1 MDLLPTWSQELSEL
15 DALERKLSYEDIRF
29 YRSISRSE
37 LRKDGALQKQ
47 VEEERKRQATQ
58 TSGWTSWLPVWGSS
72 SAAPPSQPLQESP
85 FSNMTEQQRRE
96 LYEVLDYDEKAAL
109 VESFELPRDALKA
122 RIQAELKRGS
132 FALKSDP
139 HGIAK
144 EIISVIFDDF
154 QATAIQRRDNLEV
167 STSLGGFSVYDG
179 TARDTLFPQIVHVKQ
194 DPPTVGSTTD
204 HDPKDPFFSM
214 RFENNPLDERA
225 DTALAIR
232 MRHMEVVYHRGYVEA
247 IYKFFKPPEDRLESV
262 EALLVS
268 VIPPVIRLP
277 SLTCQQTAAGGAIE
291 GFRKETRAGLEHAL
305 QNHKTIDLQVD
316 MKAPIIII
324 PER

>member
-1 MDLLPTWSQELSEL
+1 MRYVLTLSLRFCTHWSKESSEL
-15 DALERKLSYEDIRF
+15 EALERKLSYEDIRF

-37 LRKDGALQKQ
+37 LRKDGALQKR
-47 VEEERKRQATQ
+47 VEEEKKRQEMQ
-58 TSGWTSWLPVWGSS
+58 TSGWTSWLPGWGSS
-72 SAAPPSQPLQESP
+72 STAQPAQPPQESP

-96 LYEVLDYDEKAAL
+96 LYEVVDFDEKAAL
-109 VESFELPRDALKA
+109 AGSFELPRDALKA
-122 RIQAELKRGS
+122 RIQTELKRGS

-154 QATAIQRRDNLEV
+154 QATAIQRRDNLEAW
-167 STSLGGFSVYDG
+167 TSLGGFSVYDG

-194 DPPTVGSTTD
+194 DSPTVGSTTA
-204 HDPKDPFFSM
+204 HDPKDPFFFM

-232 MRHMEVVYHRGYVEA
+232 MRHMEVVYHKGYVEA

-268 VIPPVIRLP
+268 VVSPVLHTHGH
-277 SLTCQQTAAGGAIE
+277 SFCQ
-291 GFRKETRAGLEHAL
+291 
-305 QNHKTIDLQVD
+305 
-316 MKAPIIII
+316 
-324 PER
+324 

>member
-1 MDLLPTWSQELSEL
+1 M
-15 DALERKLSYEDIRF
+15 ERKLSYEDIRF

-37 LRKDGALQKQ
+37 LRKDGAVQKQ
-47 VEEERKRQATQ
+47 VEEEKKRQATQ
-58 TSGWTSWLPVWGSS
+58 ASSWASWLPGWGSS
-72 SAAPPSQPLQESP
+72 STTQPAQPPQESP
-85 FSNMTEQQRRE
+85 FSNMTEQQRKE

-109 VESFELPRDALKA
+109 AESFELPRDALKA

-167 STSLGGFSVYDG
+167 WTSLGGFSVYDG

-194 DPPTVGSTTD
+194 DSPTVGSTTEN
-204 HDPKDPFFSM
+204 DPKDPFFFM

-225 DTALAIR
+225 DTALSIR

-268 VIPPVIRLP
+268 VVPPALHSRPLIL
-277 SLTCQQTAAGGAIE
+277 SIE
-291 GFRKETRAGLEHAL
+291 CGRWG
-305 QNHKTIDLQVD
+305 N
-316 MKAPIIII
+316 
-324 PER
+324 

>member
-1 MDLLPTWSQELSEL
+1 MLSPWDLALIRSQESSEL
-15 DALERKLSYEDIRF
+15 EALEKKLSYEDIRF

-37 LRKDGALQKQ
+37 LRKEGTLQKQ
-47 VEEERKRQATQ
+47 VEEEKKRQAQ
-58 TSGWTSWLPVWGSS
+58 ASGWTSWLPIWGSS
-72 SAAPPSQPLQESP
+72 SETQSTQSQQESP

-96 LYEVLDYDEKAAL
+96 LYEVLDYDEKAVLA
-109 VESFELPRDALKA
+109 ESFELPKDALKA

-144 EIISVIFDDF
+144 EIISVIFDEF
-154 QATAIQRRDNLEV
+154 QATGIQRRDNLEV
-167 STSLGGFSVYDG
+167 LTSLGGFSVYDG
-179 TARDTLFPQIVHVKQ
+179 TAGDTLFPQIVYVKQ
-194 DPPTVGSTTD
+194 DSPTLRSATE
-204 HDPKDPFFSM
+204 HDPKDPFLYM

-247 IYKFFKPPEDRLESV
+247 IYKFFKPPGDRLESV

-268 VIPPVIRLP
+268 VTPSVICSRPLRLL
-277 SLTCQQTAAGGAIE
+277 LTDCSGWG
-291 GFRKETRAGLEHAL
+291 
-305 QNHKTIDLQVD
+305 N
-316 MKAPIIII
+316 
-324 PER
+324 

>member
-1 MDLLPTWSQELSEL
+1 M
-15 DALERKLSYEDIRF
+15 
-29 YRSISRSE
+29 
-37 LRKDGALQKQ
+37 RKDGALRKQ
-47 VEEERKRQATQ
+47 VEEEKKRQATQ
-58 TSGWTSWLPVWGSS
+58 TSGWASWLWGPSS
-72 SAAPPSQPLQESP
+72 TAPPTEHSQESP
-85 FSNMTEQQRRE
+85 FSNMTEQQRKE
-96 LYEVLDYDEKAAL
+96 LYEVLDYDEMAAL
-109 VESFELPRDALKA
+109 AESFELPKDALKA

-154 QATAIQRRDNLEV
+154 QATAIQRRDNLDV

-194 DPPTVGSTTD
+194 DPPTAGSGTEG
-204 HDPKDPFFSM
+204 DPFFFM

-268 VIPPVIRLP
+268 VVL
-277 SLTCQQTAAGGAIE
+277 
-291 GFRKETRAGLEHAL
+291 
-305 QNHKTIDLQVD
+305 
-316 MKAPIIII
+316 PIICLQSPILST
-324 PER
+324 ECGGWCN